1 LERNRSTAAARTRRP
16 AAQAG
21 SARAAAQKK
30 TAPAQANT
38 AQKRQLTP
46 EEIARIRAIR
56 AAKARQAS
64 ARAAKTAKPDV
75 FSRIEE
81 KWNRWQ
87 KRRAARKRRIAQLTP
102 RQLAVYKS
110 RRKKKIQR
118 NVCRTLLGVLTTL
131 GVVLATLLLGLLVVF
146 HGPSQT
152 FGDMATVTMLE
163 TSALKFVPHIY
174 YTNKTVDAIIERNS
188 IAAPT
193 EDTDT
198 SLITINTGMDESG
211 NAAEDYKDIEVF
223 EVNGSTY
230 HGYMMVVRDPS
241 RVSVGVCRENFNDQ
255 PGLQLY
261 EIAERYGAVAAINGG
276 AFEDGGGVG
285 NGGKPMGLVFSEGEL
300 LYSRNNSSDR
310 TTVGFTQD
318 HKMVVGSFSVEKAQ
332 SLGIR
337 DAVSFGPALV
347 INGEPCE
354 VSGISSGL
362 NPRTAIGQRSD
373 GAVLL
378 LVIDGRQLHSQ
389 GATYEDMAEV
399 FLEYGAVNAYNL
411 DGGSSSMM
419 WFNGEYVN
427 KSASLIGIRPVP
439 TTFLV
444 LPKGGNDNG

>member
-1 LERNRSTAAARTRRP
+1 MERNKNTAAARRP
-16 AAQAG
+16 AARPAG
-21 SARAAAQKK
+21 AARPAAQKK

-38 AQKRQLTP
+38 SPKRQLTP

-56 AAKARQAS
+56 AAKARQAAGS
-64 ARAAKTAKPDV
+64 ARPAQAAQPGILE
-75 FSRIEE
+75 FIEA

-131 GVVLATLLLGLLVVF
+131 GVVLVTLLLGLLVIF

-211 NAAEDYKDIEVF
+211 NVSEDYKDIEVF

-230 HGYMMVVRDPS
+230 RGFMMVVRDPS

-362 NPRTAIGQRSD
+362 NPRTAIGQRED

-378 LVIDGRQLHSQ
+378 LVIDGRQVNSM
-389 GATYEDMAEV
+389 GATHADLMKV
-399 FLEYGAVNAYNL
+399 MLEYGAVQACNL
-411 DGGSSSMM
+411 DGGSSSIMYYE
-419 WFNGEYVN
+419 GEYLNNGVAVTGSR
-427 KSASLIGIRPVP
+427 KIP
-439 TTFLV
+439 TAV
-444 LPKGGNDNG
+444 IVR